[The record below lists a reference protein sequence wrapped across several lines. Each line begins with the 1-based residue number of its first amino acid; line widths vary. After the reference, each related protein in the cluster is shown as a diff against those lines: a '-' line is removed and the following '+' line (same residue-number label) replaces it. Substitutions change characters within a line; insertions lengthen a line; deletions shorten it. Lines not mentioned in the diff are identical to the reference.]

1 MNKELFDFIKCS
13 PTPFHAVK
21 NVEETLEK
29 AGFIPLCES
38 EKWKLEKGKNY
49 YVTRNGSSVIAFK
62 VPKDGFCGFMM
73 TASHCDSPTFKIK
86 ENPELADKHYVRLS
100 TEKYGGMLCSTWL
113 DRPLSVAGRAVVKE
127 GDRVKKGQL
136 LLKFDIVLLH
146 FLYKFLFQFYFQLL
160 IAV

>member
-49 YVTRNGSSVIAFK
+49 YVTRNGSSVIAF
-62 VPKDGFCGFMM
+62 
-73 TASHCDSPTFKIK
+73 
-86 ENPELADKHYVRLS
+86 
-100 TEKYGGMLCSTWL
+100 
-113 DRPLSVAGRAVVKE
+113 
-127 GDRVKKGQL
+127 
-136 LLKFDIVLLH
+136 
-146 FLYKFLFQFYFQLL
+146 
-160 IAV
+160 